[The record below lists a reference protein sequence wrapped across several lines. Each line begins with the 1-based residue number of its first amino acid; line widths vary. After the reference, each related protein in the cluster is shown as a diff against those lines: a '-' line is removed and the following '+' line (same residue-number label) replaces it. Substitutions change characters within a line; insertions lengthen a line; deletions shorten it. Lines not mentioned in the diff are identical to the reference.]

1 MPGTFYDRTVM
12 MERLVAVD
20 ERVRNFI
27 NRYADGIIVN
37 VGCELDTMFSR
48 VDNGRIKWYNVD
60 APGAHRYKKK
70 IHGDP
75 GQRGQHRKFNI

>member
-1 MPGTFYDRTVM
+1 M

-60 APGAHRYKKK
+60 LPER
-70 IHGDP
+70 IDP